1 MNDIYSRCY
10 IHFVFAVKFK
20 NATISP
26 EWRESLHKYITG
38 ITQNNGHKLM
48 AINSMPDHVHMLVG
62 YNVTQAVAELMRLVK
77 GDSSEFINKN
87 KFTPVKFHWQ
97 SGYGAFS
104 ISMSDI
110 DRHVKYILNQD
121 QHHQNIQFRGE
132 FMKMLK
138 ERDIDFDEKYI
149 FEELV

>member
-1 MNDIYSRCY
+1 MDGIYSQCY

-20 NATISP
+20 NAAISP

-38 ITQNNGHKLM
+38 ITHNNGHKLM

-62 YNVTQAVAELMRLVK
+62 YNVTQAVAEFMRLVK

-87 KFTPVKFHWQ
+87 KFTSVKFHWQ

-104 ISMSDI
+104 ISLSGI
-110 DRHVKYILNQD
+110 DRHVKHIINQD
-121 QHHQNIQFRGE
+121 QYHQKIQFRAE
-132 FMKMLK
+132 YIDMLK
-138 ERDIDFDEKYI
+138 EWEVDFDEKYI
-149 FEELV
+149 FEELI